1 LSEDEER
8 SEQEYY
14 QTGGETKYREVMP
27 ALIGCCNS
35 HAGAKTNWN
44 RRCRRAIEV
53 QRERFFGA
61 G

>member
-14 QTGGETKYREVMP
+14 QTAGEIKYRDVMP

-35 HAGAKTNWN
+35 HAGAKMN
-44 RRCRRAIEV
+44 
-53 QRERFFGA
+53 
-61 G
+61 